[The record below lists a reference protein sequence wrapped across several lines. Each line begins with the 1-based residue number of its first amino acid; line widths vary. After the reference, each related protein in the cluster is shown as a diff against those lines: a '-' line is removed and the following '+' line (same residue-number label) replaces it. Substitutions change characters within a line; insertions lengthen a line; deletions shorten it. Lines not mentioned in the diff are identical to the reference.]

1 MEELYQSPI
10 VKDLAKFITSVSSK
24 TPPRTT
30 PNMWYLS
37 AEQHAFEFILF
48 NLIYGVGLIC
58 MCYKS
63 LKFCDVI

>member
-10 VKDLAKFITSVSSK
+10 VKDLAKFITNVASK
-24 TPPRTT
+24 DPPKAT

-48 NLIYGVGLIC
+48 NLIYGVGLLCKYIIH
-58 MCYKS
+58 S
-63 LKFCDVI
+63 